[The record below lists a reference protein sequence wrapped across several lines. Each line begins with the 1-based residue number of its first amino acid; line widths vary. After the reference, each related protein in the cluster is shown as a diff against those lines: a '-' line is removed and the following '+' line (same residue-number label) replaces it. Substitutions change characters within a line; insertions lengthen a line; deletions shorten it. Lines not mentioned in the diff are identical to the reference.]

1 MGTRTVRL
9 RDDVTV
15 DLDEETYERIEA
27 ERREGESLSDA
38 YDRLAG
44 EVSLL
49 DLVGTL
55 THEEAEEA
63 NEAIEASRRAGI
75 ENTTEAVRRFEEA
88 FE

>member
-9 RDDVTV
+9 REDVTV

-27 ERREGESLSDA
+27 ERREDESLSEA

-49 DLVGTL
+49 DLVGTI
-55 THEEAEEA
+55 TDEEAEEMKA
-63 NEAIEASRRAGI
+63 AIEASRDKSI
-75 ENTTEAVRRFEEA
+75 ENKEKLLRRWDEA